1 METDYN
7 PNTAGMFT
15 LAKHLYLSGW
25 TNWKSRA
32 TRREYWLGG
41 LGWGICMLPL
51 SCAFFLSV
59 DWGLLN
65 DADSMSIF
73 ALYTP
78 LSWGLHALILLIGF
92 IPGIGS
98 AVRRL
103 HDIGRSGWWYP
114 LLTVGSIIPLLGII
128 ASITLLVFMCKDSQ
142 KEANKWGISPKYGT
156 PVPPVPP
163 AA

>member
-25 TNWKSRA
+25 TNWTSRA

-41 LGWGICMLPL
+41 LGWTICMLPL
-51 SCAFFLSV
+51 SCAFLWSL
-59 DWGLLN
+59 DWSLLGCR
-65 DADSMSIF
+65 SIF
-73 ALYTP
+73 AMYTP
-78 LSWGLHALILLIGF
+78 LSWGIYAVILLIGF

-114 LLTVGSIIPLLGII
+114 LLTVGGIIPLLGIV
-128 ASITLLVFMCKDSQ
+128 ASITLLVFLCKDSQ
-142 KEANKWGISPKYGT
+142 KEANKWGISPKYGA
-156 PVPPVPP
+156 PMPPVPP

>member
-1 METDYN
+1 MGTDFN

-51 SCAFFLSV
+51 SCTFAWSLDWSMFFGCRNAF
-59 DWGLLN
+59 D
-65 DADSMSIF
+65 M
-73 ALYTP
+73 YTP
-78 LSWGLHALILLIGF
+78 LSWAVYAVIMLITF
-92 IPGIGS
+92 IPGLGA

-103 HDIGRSGWWYP
+103 HDIGRSGWWY
-114 LLTVGSIIPLLGII
+114 LLLLVLSMIPFFGII

-142 KEANKWGISPKYGT
+142 KEANKWGISPKYGA
-156 PVPPVPP
+156 PVPPLPP